1 MEHIAAL
8 LLVVSC
14 SQDMSG
20 CREIPAPTPLFEAF
34 EDCQA
39 ELPRAVSMLAPQ
51 HPRILAKCLE
61 VDPALEDEYN
71 QLTWN
76 VLPNGTL
83 DASLSVSSVVAVSEP
98 AQPGE
103 AYLH

>member
-14 SQDMSG
+14 SQDLSG
-20 CREIPAPTPLFEAF
+20 CREVRPPTAVFEAF

-39 ELPRAVSMLAPQ
+39 TLPKTLRVLAPQ
-51 HPRILAKCLE
+51 HPRVFAKCLE
-61 VDPALEDEYN
+61 VDPALEDDYD

-83 DASLSVSSVVAVSEP
+83 DASLSISNVVVASGQ
-98 AQPGE
+98 ARAKA
-103 AYLH
+103 AYVH

>member
-8 LLVVSC
+8 LFVVSC
-14 SQDMSG
+14 SQDLSG
-20 CREIPAPTPLFEAF
+20 CREIPAPTPLFEVF

-39 ELPRAVSMLAPQ
+39 ELPKAIGILAPQ
-51 HPRILAKCLE
+51 YPRILAKCLE
-61 VDPALEDEYN
+61 VDPALEDDYN

-83 DASLSVSSVVAVSEP
+83 DASLSVTSVIAASEP

>member
-14 SQDMSG
+14 SQDLSG
-20 CREIPAPTPLFEAF
+20 CREVRPPTAVFEAF
-34 EDCQA
+34 EDCKS
-39 ELPRAVSMLAPQ
+39 ELPKTLSRLAPGY
-51 HPRILAKCLE
+51 PRIFAKCLQ
-61 VDPALEDEYN
+61 VDPALEDDYD

-83 DASLSVSSVVAVSEP
+83 DASLSISNVVIASGSARAKP
-98 AQPGE
+98 A
-103 AYLH
+103 YVH